1 MLSTWYGRARGLI
14 GLGALMTAVLTL
26 TSFVN
31 VPLEG
36 GIGDRDYRPVNS
48 AELESV
54 YRLAIGQMT
63 LDLRDMPFEDGVTEI
78 EASVAM
84 GELRVEVPSDVTVE
98 VRAHVQA
105 GDIEVF
111 GDDENGWD
119 VDVNRRVGTGEQ
131 VVRLDL
137 KVGTG
142 HIWVGR
148 YSADGIET
156 IPGGN

>member
-1 MLSTWYGRARGLI
+1 M
-14 GLGALMTAVLTL
+14 
-26 TSFVN
+26 
-31 VPLEG
+31 
-36 GIGDRDYRPVNS
+36 NS

-84 GELRVEVPSDVTVE
+84 GELLVEVPSDVTVE